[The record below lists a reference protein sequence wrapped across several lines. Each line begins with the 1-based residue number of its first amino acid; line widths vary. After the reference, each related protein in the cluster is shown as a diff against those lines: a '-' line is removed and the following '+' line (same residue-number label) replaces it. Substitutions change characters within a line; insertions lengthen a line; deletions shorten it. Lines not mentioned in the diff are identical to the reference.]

1 MNHFFF
7 WLRHAVRISFVTV
20 GVGAAPSQPSPA
32 VPIVSW
38 ASCDE
43 IILGLLTIPD
53 QDVAFPYLSLCL
65 SRTVQPRS
73 LPIHWS
79 VLPPPIRRA
88 QHSYLNRVDRCINS
102 QPLRA
107 FELSFSRLG
116 QFPRQVSRHLGLQ
129 RVCQHH
135 VLVPLWKIFEAAEQA
150 EDT

>member
-1 MNHFFF
+1 M
-7 WLRHAVRISFVTV
+7 
-20 GVGAAPSQPSPA
+20 P
-32 VPIVSW
+32 
-38 ASCDE
+38 
-43 IILGLLTIPD
+43 
-53 QDVAFPYLSLCL
+53 AFPSLRSVWAPRRRSHPQLSPLLVGRLAMGSSWGCRSRCRFSL
-65 SRTVQPRS
+65 SIAVSSRTVQPRS

-79 VLPPPIRRA
+79 VLPPPIRA

-116 QFPRQVSRHLGLQ
+116 QFPRQVSRRLGLQ

-135 VLVPLWKIFEAAEQA
+135 VLVSLWKIFEAAEQA